1 MSFPISMHSSVDR
14 TGLPGSVSQTRR
26 LVTVRQPFRELGVT
40 AMETMNLLLAGAPAP
55 SRHVILP
62 TTLVVRASCGCRYAE
77 HNPPI
82 PEDRLVLS

>member
-1 MSFPISMHSSVDR
+1 
-14 TGLPGSVSQTRR
+14 
-26 LVTVRQPFRELGVT
+26 
-40 AMETMNLLLAGAPAP
+40 METLARLLAGAPAH